1 MTASVDNFKTQIIE
15 LNNQKDE
22 QDLLIGEKCDIIEEL
37 EKEIDEFT
45 TSVEQNMIKICD
57 HEDILNQQIQQVNG
71 QHDLKFKMFASENQQ
86 EIDRLF
92 DQMKLQYE
100 EQLSFKDSD
109 FQMKINK
116 MSETHKAEK
125 AELKFRLEKL

>member
-1 MTASVDNFKTQIIE
+1 MQEDHERRLNGIEGEYEKRMQEAEEAWAQEREKVVLDGKKIEAELLLKLKNKQRQLDNLQEEMTMSVDNFKTQIIE

-57 HEDILNQQIQQVNG
+57 HEDILNQ
-71 QHDLKFKMFASENQQ
+71 
-86 EIDRLF
+86 
-92 DQMKLQYE
+92 
-100 EQLSFKDSD
+100 
-109 FQMKINK
+109 
-116 MSETHKAEK
+116 
-125 AELKFRLEKL
+125 